1 VTTGAPA
8 GIHELAD
15 FVARHHALALVL
27 AEAAGTLLADTAD
40 PAAKP
45 MWAAA
50 ASRHAWHAELW
61 ANRYP
66 AVPGLDLDHAT
77 TTARDGLRPVVDE
90 LNAEGVSAD
99 ERAARHHAA
108 VDRLRDELAHARTAL
123 DDRLDAPTARL
134 FDLILA
140 DLTPLTPLTPAN

>member
-15 FVARHHALALVL
+15 FVARHHALALVM
-27 AEAAGTLLADTAD
+27 AEAAGMLLTDTAD

-50 ASRHAWHAELW
+50 ASRHGWHAGLW
-61 ANRYP
+61 ADRYP
-66 AVPGLDLDHAT
+66 AVPGLDLNDAASA
-77 TTARDGLRPVVDE
+77 ARDGLHSVVDD
-90 LNAEGVSAD
+90 LNADGVSAH
-99 ERAARHHAA
+99 ERASRHQAA
-108 VDRLRDELAHARTAL
+108 VARLRDELARTRVDL

-134 FDLILA
+134 LDLIIA
-140 DLTPLTPLTPAN
+140 DLPPPTPAN

>member
-15 FVARHHALALVL
+15 FVARHHALALAL
-27 AEAAGTLLADTAD
+27 AEAAGTLLTDTDD

-45 MWAAA
+45 TWAAA

-61 ANRYP
+61 ADRYP
-66 AVPGLDLDHAT
+66 AVPGLDLHDAT
-77 TTARDGLRPVVDE
+77 TAAQDGLRSFVDD
-90 LNAEGVSAD
+90 LNADGVSAD
-99 ERAARHHAA
+99 ERTTRHHVA
-108 VDRLRDELAHARTAL
+108 VDRLRDELAHTRAAL

-134 FDLILA
+134 LDLILA
-140 DLTPLTPLTPAN
+140 DLSPLTPAN